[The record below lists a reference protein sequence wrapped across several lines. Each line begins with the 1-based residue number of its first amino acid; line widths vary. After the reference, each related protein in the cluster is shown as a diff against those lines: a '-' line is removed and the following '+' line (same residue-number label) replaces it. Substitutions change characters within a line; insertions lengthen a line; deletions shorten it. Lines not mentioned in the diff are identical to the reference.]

1 MRNGVGWARRLAT
14 GIAVTLVAAM
24 AMGTGIAGAAS
35 SLDSYSATASGTT
48 FNVAVQLP
56 AALGEVLN
64 NVLGTSGSKIEERIS
79 FSNATSNVIKDKAPV
94 GSAFGQVFKGTLDN
108 LLLQVA
114 KTPLIGYTGAKLPEA
129 SASLGQKSANSMKAI
144 ELLDGLVHIG
154 IAEAEAS
161 SSKNATNPRVVDSTS
176 ASRLLG
182 VKVDLSKLGSG
193 ALENLLKPVLDIVE
207 GDASNPNDGLLGTI
221 NGALKGIGDTLNV
234 NLALPSV
241 SSFLD
246 KPLVSVGII
255 ESISKTGATGTSR
268 WAEGITRLAN
278 VDLLGGYVHADV
290 IKVRS
295 FATID
300 GTAAGARN
308 TTATVDLATVKL
320 GNTTL
325 LNLDTRQLTVAN
337 KTIDIPLDLNDQLKG
352 LIDVLGVKLSLAPK
366 PSITRNATHA
376 RAAASSLHL
385 EVAPKLLSGAPLLSV
400 ALDGPA
406 AVADVRGSNVLGI
419 TTVAHPRTGVSDQL
433 FLLVGPALLGLAIVT
448 RRFVLAK

>member
-1 MRNGVGWARRLAT
+1 
-14 GIAVTLVAAM
+14 M
-24 AMGTGIAGAAS
+24 AMGGTAGAAA

-56 AALGEVLN
+56 AALGSVLN
-64 NVLGTSGSKIEERIS
+64 NVLGAGNSSKIEERIS
-79 FSNATSNVIKDKAPV
+79 FSNATSNVVKDKALSSAS

-114 KTPLIGYTGAKLPEA
+114 KTPLIGYTGTKLPEA
-129 SASLGQKSANSMKAI
+129 SAALGQKTAASMKSI
-144 ELLDGLVHIG
+144 DLGPVHIG

-161 SSKNATNPRVVDSTS
+161 SAKNATNPRVVDSTS

-182 VKVDLSKLGSG
+182 VKVNLANLEGVD
-193 ALENLLKPVLDIVE
+193 LENLLNPVLEIVE

-221 NGALKGIGDTLNV
+221 NGALKGIGDTLGV
-234 NLALPSV
+234 PLALPSV
-241 SSFLD
+241 RGFLN
-246 KPLVSVGII
+246 KPLVEVGII
-255 ESISKTGATGTSR
+255 ESVSTTGATGAAR
-268 WAEGITRLAN
+268 WADAVTKLAG
-278 VDLLGGYVHADV
+278 VKLLGGYVQADV
-290 IKVRS
+290 ITTKAHAV
-295 FATID
+295 ID

-308 TTATVDLATVKL
+308 TTASVDLATVKL

-325 LNLDTRQLTVAN
+325 VNLNTKQLTVAG

-352 LIDVLGVKLSLAPK
+352 LVDILGVKVSLAPK
-366 PSITRNATHA
+366 PTIIRNATHA

-419 TTVAHPRTGVSDQL
+419 IEVAHPRTGVSDQL